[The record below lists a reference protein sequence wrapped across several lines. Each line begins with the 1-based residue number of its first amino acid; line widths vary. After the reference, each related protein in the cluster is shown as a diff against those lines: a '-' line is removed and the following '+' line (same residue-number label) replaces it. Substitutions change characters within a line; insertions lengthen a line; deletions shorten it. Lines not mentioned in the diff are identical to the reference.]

1 MRPSIEHMVRV
12 PRRLPRQPRRLR
24 QEVARSG
31 EWSALSQ
38 GEGGGSGGAT
48 GWWIS
53 PRGGQQRRRGE
64 AALGGGR
71 GGGRYAWV
79 WVLEGVFGSELSL
92 ALAWW
97 TEANLSPRRA
107 QSSAVADR
115 RLASRVEVP
124 ESEER
129 RGVK

>member
-1 MRPSIEHMVRV
+1 MGPSIEHMVRA

-64 AALGGGR
+64 AVLGGR

-97 TEANLSPRRA
+97 TEANLARGELNRRQWQIGGWQA
-107 QSSAVADR
+107 
-115 RLASRVEVP
+115 ASRCRSQKREGGL
-124 ESEER
+124 S
-129 RGVK
+129 